1 MNVEKLFEDNVD
13 VSPEDA
19 PRWVEKIVDDQLQA
33 FQGRI
38 VTVYDNVDDLKR
50 KASETSETDY
60 RYLRWKD
67 FSQL

>member
-13 VSPEDA
+13 VSPENA
-19 PRWVEKIVDDQLQA
+19 PRWVEKIIDDQLQA

-38 VTVYDNVDDLKR
+38 VTVYDSLEELNQ
-50 KASETSETDY
+50 KASQADQADY

-67 FSQL
+67 FS